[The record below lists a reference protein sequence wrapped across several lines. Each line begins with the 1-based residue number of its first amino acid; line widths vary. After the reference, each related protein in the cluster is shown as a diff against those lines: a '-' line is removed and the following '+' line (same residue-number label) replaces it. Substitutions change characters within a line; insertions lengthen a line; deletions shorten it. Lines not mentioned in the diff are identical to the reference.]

1 MKHVCKFCKKSFPCG
16 RSLGGHIRSHLPK
29 PGYELREN
37 PKKTWRVANGH
48 EDVLLNSTTFSSSS
62 TETENPKSSKM
73 NQNQSKRSNFVR
85 NNSHSSVSEVV
96 EAEHQQEEVV
106 VAMCLI
112 MLSQDMGSW
121 GNISS
126 TSFTATATES
136 FENNSLHHGL
146 KLKGVEVSAN
156 GLCSNDKNN
165 KSSSESKRKREKV
178 QSKES
183 DFTATDHAEKSA
195 KVESVASGKRKFIGQ
210 STASVNVKKCSKLE
224 EYEVSENGVSSYD
237 QKNKENDQ
245 YELDSELCND
255 MSKISDYKRSKFECT
270 TCNKVFHSYQAL
282 GGHRASHKKLM
293 GSGKCSSTTLPKLE
307 AEIDTDDVDQS
318 TEVQQQTQSQQKQ
331 ELVAN
336 NMVIGSSSSSSKKV
350 VQKHECPIFQ
360 INSQNSRIVD
370 VVERLSSSENRDL
383 LDLNFPPAQDETAT
397 TVSSSNSLV
406 GFTKP
411 YWCVESSHKHEPL
424 LGLISN

>member
-1 MKHVCKFCKKSFPCG
+1 
-16 RSLGGHIRSHLPK
+16 
-29 PGYELREN
+29 
-37 PKKTWRVANGH
+37 
-48 EDVLLNSTTFSSSS
+48 
-62 TETENPKSSKM
+62 M

-136 FENNSLHHGL
+136 SENNSLHHGKKNKCRRKNREKVQGNVSVSIAANGKKIESTACGYLQKGL

-165 KSSSESKRKREKV
+165 KSSSE
-178 QSKES
+178 
-183 DFTATDHAEKSA
+183 
-195 KVESVASGKRKFIGQ
+195 KVESVASGYVKDGAKNNEFEVLKYGIVSNDQNNQTPDSKRKFIGQ

-307 AEIDTDDVDQS
+307 AEIDTDD
-318 TEVQQQTQSQQKQ
+318 ESQQKQ

-336 NMVIGSSSSSSKKV
+336 NMVIGSSSSSSSKKV
-350 VQKHECPIFQ
+350 VQKHECPICYRVFSSGQALGGHKRSHLLVASTNNVQ

>member
-1 MKHVCKFCKKSFPCG
+1 
-16 RSLGGHIRSHLPK
+16 
-29 PGYELREN
+29 
-37 PKKTWRVANGH
+37 
-48 EDVLLNSTTFSSSS
+48 
-62 TETENPKSSKM
+62 M

-96 EAEHQQEEVV
+96 EAEHASKKEVV

-112 MLSQDMGSW
+112 VLSQDMGSW

-136 FENNSLHHGL
+136 SENNSLHHGL

-183 DFTATDHAEKSA
+183 DFTVTDHAEKSA
-195 KVESVASGKRKFIGQ
+195 KVESVASGYVKDELVTR
-210 STASVNVKKCSKLE
+210 SLWEVANV
-224 EYEVSENGVSSYD
+224 
-237 QKNKENDQ
+237 
-245 YELDSELCND
+245 
-255 MSKISDYKRSKFECT
+255 
-270 TCNKVFHSYQAL
+270 
-282 GGHRASHKKLM
+282 
-293 GSGKCSSTTLPKLE
+293 LPQPCLNSR

-336 NMVIGSSSSSSKKV
+336 NMVIGSSSSSPKKV
-350 VQKHECPIFQ
+350 VQKHECPICYRVFSSGQALGGHKRSHLLVASTNNAEINNGRNSEVQ

-383 LDLNFPPAQDETAT
+383 LDLNFPPTQDETAT

-411 YWCVESSHKHEPL
+411 YWCVESSYKHEPL